1 MSGLAGINLS
11 VAEQCPRAA
20 LSTWQTGHSLNTPVS
35 CLCARAQTSRTRGQV
50 VLTKDYLIGL
60 KYFKKKKKLRLSI
73 LTESIIF
80 NCVYACICSKH
91 DAHLCVCMLYMCG
104 GQKSFSVFSLICFLL
119 IQVLIYLFILSFLR
133 QDLLL
138 NLELSNSARL
148 ASELQ
153 RLSCPRGWEWGMALC
168 CACLTRVLG
177 VRVQLRMLIGQ
188 SPKP

>member
-1 MSGLAGINLS
+1 MSGLAGINFS

-35 CLCARAQTSRTRGQV
+35 RPCARAQTSRPGSFD
-50 VLTKDYLIGL
+50 KGL
-60 KYFKKKKKLRLSI
+60 PYRLKILPPKTLRLSI

-91 DAHLCVCMLYMCG
+91 AHLCACMLYICG
-104 GQKSFSVFSLICFLL
+104 GQKSFSVFSFICFLL

-153 RLSCPRGWEWGMALC
+153 RLSCPGGWGRGMALC
-168 CACLTRVLG
+168 CACLTLVLG
-177 VRVQLRMLIGQ
+177 VWVQLRMLIGQ

>member
-1 MSGLAGINLS
+1 MHAYVVNMHICVHACCMYVEARS
-11 VAEQCPRAA
+11 
-20 LSTWQTGHSLNTPVS
+20 HSQFS
-35 CLCARAQTSRTRGQV
+35 A
-50 VLTKDYLIGL
+50 
-60 KYFKKKKKLRLSI
+60 
-73 LTESIIF
+73 
-80 NCVYACICSKH
+80 
-91 DAHLCVCMLYMCG
+91 
-104 GQKSFSVFSLICFLL
+104 SFVFCL

-153 RLSCPRGWEWGMALC
+153 RLSCPGGWGRGMALC